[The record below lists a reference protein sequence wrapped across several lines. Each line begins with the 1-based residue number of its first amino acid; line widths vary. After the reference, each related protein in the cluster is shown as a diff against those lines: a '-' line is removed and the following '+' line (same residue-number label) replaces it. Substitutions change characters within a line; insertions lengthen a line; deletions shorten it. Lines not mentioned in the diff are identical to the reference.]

1 MKRFCIFLSIDGLF
15 LFKMM
20 RVVHQA
26 TTTTTSLTASDIID
40 HSVDTM
46 VVDADD
52 DDVDV
57 EDKSQEESESAEGG
71 VDLIENQVKFF

>member
-1 MKRFCIFLSIDGLF
+1 
-15 LFKMM
+15 MM

-71 VDLIENQVKFF
+71 VDLIENQVKPL